1 MFYAKLNNKKHQKKI
16 QGKGRILNNCFEHP
30 FIQIYL
36 ELQLHSININQTK
49 DSLPEVVRPGGNLMK
64 QMKNPHLALL
74 KKHSIFANFVSL
86 STY

>member
-30 FIQIYL
+30 FIQIYYL

-74 KKHSIFANFVSL
+74 KNIQYLQTLYH
-86 STY
+86 